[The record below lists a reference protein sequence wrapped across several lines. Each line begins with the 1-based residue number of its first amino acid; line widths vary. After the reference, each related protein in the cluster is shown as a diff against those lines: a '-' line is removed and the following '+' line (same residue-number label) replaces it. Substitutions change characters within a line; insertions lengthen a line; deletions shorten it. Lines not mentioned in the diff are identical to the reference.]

1 MAMEK
6 VYASKGHSARVMSS
20 ISQLWH
26 NKKYCDAVLQIGS
39 KRLEV
44 CLMGRI
50 IFLMVNLLKLTKDL
64 PKLYKSFH
72 FKMPRSSCTDK
83 IRVNVPSF
91 QKITLFTTILN
102 IPQKHYPFAYL
113 IV

>member
-50 IFLMVNLLKLTKDL
+50 IFLMVNLLKLIFML
-64 PKLYKSFH
+64 AQN
-72 FKMPRSSCTDK
+72 
-83 IRVNVPSF
+83 VN
-91 QKITLFTTILN
+91 ICHTT
-102 IPQKHYPFAYL
+102 F
-113 IV
+113 